1 MYRLV
6 NKTIN
11 QSIDTGTLDEM
22 RDVLESIKSLTTHLK
37 YSNRL
42 SRSRRKLTVY
52 GDTSETVYR
61 IVKL

>member
-22 RDVLESIKSLTTHLK
+22 RDVLESIKALTNHLK

-52 GDTSETVYR
+52 GDTNETIYR

>member
-22 RDVLESIKSLTTHLK
+22 RDVLESIKSLTNHLK

-42 SRSRRKLTVY
+42 SHSRRKLTVY